1 MIKLE
6 INKPLTDEQFALQQ
20 PPGAEVVRL
29 GSHPSIEPVSQ
40 SHSSAVVP
48 K

>member
-1 MIKLE
+1 MDS
-6 INKPLTDEQFALQQ
+6 NKPLTDEQFALQQ

-29 GSHPSIEPVSQ
+29 GTQPAIEPVSQ
-40 SHSSAVVP
+40 SHPSAVDP

>member
-1 MIKLE
+1 MDS
-6 INKPLTDEQFALQQ
+6 NKPLTDEQFALQQ

-29 GSHPSIEPVSQ
+29 GAQPAIEPVSQ
-40 SHSSAVVP
+40 SNSAGVVP